1 MTLPGSRVLDYL
13 QHMLEAITRIHRY
26 TSGMTETDFLANELV
41 QDGVIRNLE
50 VIGEAARNIGTH
62 DPAFAAN
69 HPELPLKDIYLMRN
83 RLTHG
88 YFSIDMVIVWTTV
101 QRDLLDLETQA
112 SHLYRMLKQQNTP
125 SA

>member
-1 MTLPGSRVLDYL
+1 MNPPVSRVLDYL
-13 QHMLEAITRIHRY
+13 QHLLEAITRIHRY
-26 TSGMTETDFLANELV
+26 TSGMTEEDFLANELV

-50 VIGEAARNIGTH
+50 VIGEAARNIGMH
-62 DPAFAAN
+62 DPAFAASY
-69 HPELPLKDIYLMRN
+69 PELPLKDIYLMRN

-101 QRDLLDLETQA
+101 QRDLLELETQV